1 MKGGITYMPNDE
13 VIDYLKNITV
23 GEFISLMANNVKP
36 KNTSTVYTTDE
47 LLEHY
52 PMFSRF
58 TLNKAIKEQ
67 KLPYYREGHK
77 MYFEKKLV
85 DQWINE
91 HTSTYT
97 KKNKDKYRL

>member
-1 MKGGITYMPNDE
+1 MPNDE

-23 GEFISLMANNVKP
+23 GEFISLMANNDKP

-52 PMFSRF
+52 PMFSR
-58 TLNKAIKEQ
+58 
-67 KLPYYREGHK
+67 YYREGHK

-85 DQWINE
+85 NQWINE

>member
-1 MKGGITYMPNDE
+1 
-13 VIDYLKNITV
+13 
-23 GEFISLMANNVKP
+23 
-36 KNTSTVYTTDE
+36 
-47 LLEHY
+47 
-52 PMFSRF
+52 
-58 TLNKAIKEQ
+58 
-67 KLPYYREGHK
+67 